1 MGREPVAG
9 ADQPAIGASAQRPE
23 EAVARV
29 ARRPFGK
36 GADGIAAAAR
46 GAVAAG
52 NAGGEK
58 IIFLG
63 PAGRAPPVGADA
75 QRIRVADRGPQF
87 EATADTGGGDA
98 LEQGGGR
105 GVPPPRETGRAS

>member
-9 ADQPAIGASAQRPE
+9 ADQPAIGASAQRQE
-23 EAVARV
+23 EAVARI
-29 ARRPFGK
+29 ARRPFGE

-58 IIFLG
+58 IILLG
-63 PAGRAPPVGADA
+63 PAGRAPPVGTDA
-75 QRIRVADRGPQF
+75 QRIRVADRGRSEERRVGKECVSTCRSRWSPYH
-87 EATADTGGGDA
+87 
-98 LEQGGGR
+98 
-105 GVPPPRETGRAS
+105 